1 MSLSTPKASD
11 MFVFNVGTESVES
24 LPSPLCLCLC
34 SIGQQPA
41 VSGDMFRLCVNAA
54 ASPADQQLNVRL
66 SVVGNL
72 YSRTL
77 SPDVCLMLLFSVL
90 RGTSQKCDFSVQVQL
105 RFCLSETSCPQE
117 DHFPPNLCVKVN
129 GKPCNLPVRSSA
141 LNNYCSFFFLRLS
154 AEDLMTYFHASVK
167 LLFLRSQ

>member
-24 LPSPLCLCLC
+24 PPSPLCLRLR

-66 SVVGNL
+66 WVIYIRSHAF
-72 YSRTL
+72 SRCVL
-77 SPDVCLMLLFSVL
+77 DAFIFCAQRDV
-90 RGTSQKCDFSVQVQL
+90 
-105 RFCLSETSCPQE
+105 SE
-117 DHFPPNLCVKVN
+117 V
-129 GKPCNLPVRSSA
+129 
-141 LNNYCSFFFLRLS
+141 
-154 AEDLMTYFHASVK
+154 
-167 LLFLRSQ
+167 